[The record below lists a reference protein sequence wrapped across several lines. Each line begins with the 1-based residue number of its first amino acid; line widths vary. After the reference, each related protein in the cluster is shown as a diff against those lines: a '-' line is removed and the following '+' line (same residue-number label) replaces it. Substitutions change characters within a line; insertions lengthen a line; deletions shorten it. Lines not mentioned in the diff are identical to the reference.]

1 MNQAR
6 QASPNR
12 RKVDRRLTGYELDNL
27 PGCSTSRFS
36 LVRIPLPSRVG
47 DRMDAEHV
55 TRKSRRSKKTLREPV
70 SGLTHAV
77 GGVLAVVGLGVLLAT
92 AASTGRLDQL
102 LAFGIFGLSLV
113 ALYAASA
120 LYHLL
125 PLSPAGVARLRRLDH
140 MTIFVLIAGTY
151 TPFCLLALD
160 GGWRWGLLALI
171 WSLALCGVMLKVRWM
186 DAPRW
191 LSVALYLGMGWIA
204 VIAASALLRA
214 VPSGGIAWV
223 LSGGLVYSAGALA
236 YGLKRPNPVPGVFGF
251 HEVWHIFVLAGSACH
266 FWAVLRYIAPLA

>member
-55 TRKSRRSKKTLREPV
+55 ARKSRRSKKTLREPV
-70 SGLTHAV
+70 NGLTHAA

-151 TPFCLLALD
+151 TPFCVLALD
-160 GGWRWGLLALI
+160 GGWRRGLLALI
-171 WSLALCGVMLKVRWM
+171 WSLALCGVMLKLRWM

-204 VIAASALLRA
+204 VIAASELVRA
-214 VPSGGIAWV
+214 VPPGGIAWV

-236 YGLKRPNPVPGVFGF
+236 YGLKRPDPVPGVFGF

-266 FWAVLRYIAPLA
+266 FWAVLHYIAPLA

>member
-1 MNQAR
+1 
-6 QASPNR
+6 
-12 RKVDRRLTGYELDNL
+12 
-27 PGCSTSRFS
+27 
-36 LVRIPLPSRVG
+36 
-47 DRMDAEHV
+47 MDAKHV
-55 TRKSRRSKKTLREPV
+55 TRKGRWSKKTLREPV
-70 SGLTHAV
+70 NGLTHAV
-77 GGVLAVVGLGVLLAT
+77 GGVLAVVGLGVLLET

-204 VIAASALLRA
+204 VIAASELLRA
-214 VPSGGIAWV
+214 VPPGGIAWV

-266 FWAVLRYIAPLA
+266 FWAVLHYIAPLA